1 MRRLTFLVAL
11 ILTVTAATTAS
22 AQVRGR
28 GRLQGIVTD
37 KATGK
42 PVEGAVVT
50 VGLPAGNTEPIVSKT
65 DAHGH
70 WSALGLINGQWNIDI
85 VAPGFQT
92 SRGTAGVSEMQQL
105 PMIRT
110 QLAPEVKEEAP
121 AAAVAATPLVPK
133 EAADAITEGQELM
146 TQNKYKEAVADFEK
160 AYPLVPV
167 DKPETKKV
175 HDQLMQV
182 MAQAYYR
189 AGDVPKAIGM
199 LEAITAADPANTGAE
214 VLLANLYLQNGQLD
228 KGKGLLEKL
237 PPSAITDPNAYTNV
251 GILFLNK
258 NNPADAAT
266 YFTKAI
272 EMNPKA
278 GDSYYYRGLA
288 YAQLKK
294 NAEARAD
301 FEQVLALAPD
311 SPEAKDAKA
320 MLAALPKK

>member
-11 ILTVTAATTAS
+11 ILTVAATTTVS
-22 AQVRGR
+22 AQVRGT
-28 GRLQGIVTD
+28 GRLQGMVTD
-37 KATGK
+37 KTTGK

-50 VGLPAGNTEPIVSKT
+50 VGLPSGNTAPIVSKT

-92 SRGTAGVSEMQQL
+92 TRGSASVSEMQRQ

-110 QLAPEVKEEAP
+110 ELAPEVKVEAAP
-121 AAAVAATPLVPK
+121 AAVATTPLIPK
-133 EAADAITEGQELM
+133 EAADAITEGQEFM
-146 TQNKYKEAVADFEK
+146 TQNKYKEAVVDFEK
-160 AYPLVPV
+160 AYALVPV
-167 DKPETKKV
+167 DKPETKKI

-199 LEAITAADPANTGAE
+199 LETITAADPANTGAE
-214 VLLANLYLQNGQLD
+214 VLLANLYLQNGQLE
-228 KGKGLLEKL
+228 KGKALLKKL
-237 PPSAITDPNAYTNV
+237 PASAITDPSAYTNV

-258 NNPADAAT
+258 NNPADAVT
-266 YFTKAI
+266 YFAKAI
-272 EMNPKA
+272 ELNPKA

-301 FEQVLALAPD
+301 FEQVLALTPD